1 MRATS
6 RRNVNFFSRVDVGK
20 DGTLN
25 FVPDHSPAGSVVE
38 LRAEMNVLAIL
49 NTCQHPLDQNPVY
62 APRAVHV
69 WIGASRP
76 RQTTIYAGCRAGEQ
90 PRIHFDRKVLPLG
103 AP

>member
-69 WIGASRP
+69 SIRRVAPAADDDLCRVSRP
-76 RQTTIYAGCRAGEQ
+76 ENSRGFILTERY
-90 PRIHFDRKVLPLG
+90 FL
-103 AP
+103 